1 MDTELAQQQ
10 EKMESSDIKTPA
22 KAWLMLAIIYLASIC
37 APLCQFKTPPLAPW
51 IIPAFGLDAVSFGL
65 QMSAIGIVGLVLA
78 FPAAYIC
85 RGLGAKNT
93 VLLSVACLGIGSF
106 LGTLVNGFE
115 MLMLTRLLEGVGLG
129 LIGVVGPTC
138 VSVWFPERT
147 RGIAL
152 GIWATWVPLSM
163 VVIYAVAPAMAT
175 ALGWQSVFVLC
186 AVISLIAF
194 ILVALVFK
202 MPEGQ
207 TGDFGAA
214 GSFKDTLRLLKNGK
228 MWILGVVML
237 CFMFINTGALST
249 YYNTFLIEVHGF
261 DPVAASGMVSIFT
274 FIGVFSTPLAGFI
287 SDRLK
292 IRSKRWLVA
301 VAFILYFIGLLVAWP
316 QAGDFAIVFI
326 WLFVAIGGFA
336 TGFGAGTIRPLAP
349 LVAGG
354 GAMGAAVS
362 MAVLQFSQNL
372 GTAIGSPVFGAVMQS
387 TGWATAS
394 VMTLLPLCV
403 IGVILTI
410 FLNPAKGGSAGRHVS
425 NEK

>member
-1 MDTELAQQQ
+1 MDELVEQ
-10 EKMESSDIKTPA
+10 ERIMADPDEKTPR
-22 KAWLMLAIIYLASIC
+22 KAWVMLAVIYLASIC
-37 APLCQFKTPPLAPW
+37 APFCQFKTPPLAPW
-51 IIPAFGLDAVSFGL
+51 IIPEFQLDAVGFGL

-93 VLLSVACLGIGSF
+93 VLLSVGCLAVGSF
-106 LGTLVNGFE
+106 AGTLVHSFE
-115 MLMLTRLLEGVGLG
+115 LLMATRLLEGIGLG

-152 GIWATWVPLSM
+152 GIWATWVPLAM
-163 VVIYAVAPAMAT
+163 VVIYAVAPAMAG

-186 AVISLIAF
+186 AAVSLIAF
-194 ILVALVFK
+194 ILVAVVFH
-202 MPEGQ
+202 MPEGE

-214 GSFKDTLRLLKNGK
+214 GSFKDTLKLLKNGK
-228 MWILGVVML
+228 LWILGLVML

-249 YYNTFLIEVHGF
+249 YYNQFLIEVHSY
-261 DPVAASGMVSIFT
+261 DAVAAAGMVSIFT
-274 FIGVFSTPLAGFI
+274 FIGVFSTPLAGFLF
-287 SDRLK
+287 DKLK
-292 IRSKRWLVA
+292 VSNKRWLVA
-301 VAFILYFIGLLVAWP
+301 LAFVLYAIGLLVAWP
-316 QAGDFAIVFI
+316 EAGSTANVFI

-362 MAVLQFSQNL
+362 MAVIQFAQNL
-372 GTAIGSPVFGAVMQS
+372 GTAIGSPVFGGVMQS
-387 TGWATAS
+387 AGWAAANFI
-394 VMTLLPLCV
+394 LLIPLCV
-403 IGVILTI
+403 LGALLTI
-410 FLNPAKGGSAGRHVS
+410 ALNPSKKALG
-425 NEK
+425 EE